1 MEKEFVTYEQALALK
16 ELGFDGKTIGFY
28 NSTYCMEE
36 VLFGEFPEFV
46 NRNND
51 FELVSAPLKQQVFRW
66 FREKHNWIGGIR
78 QLSQSGNGMIIGE
91 FRKDE
96 DNNFMMFA
104 ETYDKCEN
112 NCINELIEIA
122 KQQDNGYS

>member
-1 MEKEFVTYEQALALK
+1 MEEEFISYEQALALK
-16 ELGFDGKTIGFY
+16 ELGYDDKTIGFY
-28 NSTYCMEE
+28 NPTYSKEE
-36 VLFGEFPEFV
+36 VLFGEFIEFV

-51 FELVSAPLKQQVFRW
+51 LDLVSAPLKQQVFRW

-122 KQQDNGYS
+122 KQQES